1 MIYQLE
7 ALEGSVTGVREIRLE
22 LVGDQ
27 TGACGVMGMPQLRQQ
42 ECREGA
48 RDVPEIE
55 YTGLGE
61 SKKEEQLVGLG

>member
-7 ALEGSVTGVREIRLE
+7 VLEGSLTGVREIRLE
-22 LVGDQ
+22 LVVVF
-27 TGACGVMGMPQLRQQ
+27 GVMGMPQLRQR

-61 SKKEEQLVGLG
+61 SKKEEQLVGFGYL